1 MAWKIIFN
9 YQDGGQLKV
18 SNNQRK
24 LSRQMAESYQKQYA
38 KPSNDGGMV
47 YISPYK
53 TCTPIPLA
61 DYIAQNGGWCVC
73 GIRYQKNYRPRDWW

>member
-9 YQDGGQLKV
+9 YKDGGQIKV

-24 LSRQMAESYQKQYA
+24 LTKEMAEHYQKQYA
-38 KPSNDGGMV
+38 KPSNDGGVV

-53 TCTPIPLA
+53 TCEPISLD
-61 DYIAQNGGWCVC
+61 DYIAQAN
-73 GIRYQKNYRPRDWW
+73 

>member
-18 SNNQRK
+18 SNNQKK
-24 LSRQMAESYQKQYA
+24 LTKDMAEYYQRLYA

-47 YISPYK
+47 YLSPYK
-53 TCTPIPLA
+53 TCEPMSLQ
-61 DYIAQNGGWCVC
+61 DYIEQ
-73 GIRYQKNYRPRDWW
+73 QK

>member
-53 TCTPIPLA
+53 TCTPISLA
-61 DYIAQNGGWCVC
+61 DYIAQNG
-73 GIRYQKNYRPRDWW
+73 D